1 MGQLF
6 QNSETMKLLLV
17 FFIFYKVM
25 RNLGSSCE
33 ENIDCLVSEDGAS
46 YNGTL
51 STTESGNPCEPWNG
65 RNGLSDNYCRNPD
78 GDSRVWCFTNPIG
91 SWEYCDVKMCS
102 DCNDGVSGSFCQE
115 HRCGIGGETRSRIIG
130 GSVATPHEFPW
141 MVLLHTGSGH
151 MCGGALV
158 SPRVVLSAFHC
169 QYDEGKLWKNGTA
182 ILGAHRNP
190 WSSQSNIRIPYND
203 VRHPK
208 HPHKSPWDPF
218 LDHQHDFLLIVLDK
232 AAKMSDTVKTICLP
246 PPNSNYGGSF
256 AVAAGWG
263 RFAKPDVNE
272 NSSRVLRKVT
282 LEVSPKV
289 YRHSFVFGTLLKNN
303 SDGEWMDPCS
313 GDSGGPLMHQNKKT
327 KRWTLIGTVIG
338 GGYNC
343 GKDEVNTPEGWW
355 NKVSS
360 HSIWLKR
367 TMEDLDEP
375 ICRDV

>member
-102 DCNDGVSGSFCQE
+102 DCIDGVSGSFCQE

-130 GSVATPHEFPW
+130 GSVATPREFPW
-141 MVLLHTGSGH
+141 MVRLHTGTGGS
-151 MCGGALV
+151 CGGALV
-158 SPRVVLSAFHC
+158 SPKVVLSAFHC
-169 QYDEGKLWKNGTA
+169 QYDKYEGKLFKNGIA
-182 ILGAHRNP
+182 ILGAHKNP
-190 WSSQSNIRIPYND
+190 WSHQNHIEIPYND
-203 VRHPK
+203 VRHPE
-208 HPHKSPWDPF
+208 HPYKIGDPF
-218 LDHQHDFLLIVLDK
+218 YSFVHDFLLIVLDEP
-232 AAKMSDTVKTICLP
+232 AKMSDNVKTICLP

-263 RFAKPDVNE
+263 RFANPDVNTTQ
-272 NSSRVLRKVT
+272 SPVLRKVT
-282 LEVSPKV
+282 LEVSPEV
-289 YRHSFVFGTLLKNN
+289 YYHYHYLGTLLKNN

-313 GDSGGPLMHQNKKT
+313 GDSGGPLMHKNKQT
-327 KRWTLIGTVIG
+327 KRWTLIGTVSG
-338 GGYNC
+338 GGYDC
-343 GKDEVNTPEGWW
+343 EEGEVGTVEGSTNGFW
-355 NKVSS
+355 NKVNS
-360 HSIWLKR
+360 HSKWL
-367 TMEDLDEP
+367 E
-375 ICRDV
+375 